1 MTDERSPSQLR
12 GTLVT
17 AIKNNSARLRVML
30 GEDFEKSALDKKF
43 DQIKT
48 NYKNFVLLIEEN
60 EIPDVDDASVHELYS
75 EVRGLMQGSKL
86 ESHDKAKHERLIQ
99 SVTIPPP
106 EKFDGDPTKF
116 GRWKTSVRAMMRRS
130 ASPDEMILIL
140 LESTKGEAL
149 DIIERFADNPCKS
162 SVDDALKLLEENY
175 GSDCAI
181 LETFL
186 QQIEAFPPIAPG
198 DGGGLKSYSNLLH
211 RALSLQQ
218 RSPVISAEFESM
230 TIKKRLISKLPFELQ
245 SKFIAPLVKS
255 EPKNLSLQDLV
266 NLVDKTE
273 KILNHPMVTSN

>member
-1 MTDERSPSQLR
+1 M
-12 GTLVT
+12 T

-30 GEDFEKSALDKKF
+30 GENVEKSLLDKKF

-60 EIPDVDDASVHELYS
+60 DIPDMDDASVHELYD
-75 EVRGLMQGSKL
+75 EVRGLMQGSELKNHAR
-86 ESHDKAKHERLIQ
+86 SGNERLIH
-99 SVTIPPP
+99 SVAIPPP
-106 EKFDGDPTKF
+106 ERFDGDATKF

-130 ASPDEMILIL
+130 ASPEEMILIL

-149 DIIERFADNPCKS
+149 DIIERFADNPSQS
-162 SVDDALKLLEENY
+162 SIDDALKLLEDTY

-181 LETFL
+181 LETCL

-218 RSPVISAEFESM
+218 RSPVISAEFESI
-230 TIKKRLISKLPFELQ
+230 TIKKRLISKLPLELQ

-255 EPKNLSLQDLV
+255 ESKSLSLEDLV
-266 NLVDKTE
+266 NLIDKTE
-273 KILNHPMVTSN
+273 KIINHPMVTSN